1 MKYFSLLFLI
11 LLVSA
16 CGADEQSPFVDTA
29 KSDLISLARDTGG
42 THSAIPLQANGPDYA
57 YYMYEPG
64 DYANVGEDYP
74 LLIYLHGISDF
85 GDPVQQNDLF
95 KVLRNGPPKL
105 IEEGSWNPE
114 YPMLV
119 ASPQLM
125 ITDFDWQPNKVHS
138 FIEHL
143 ESKYRV
149 NPSRIYI
156 TGISI
161 GGVGIFEYIRNLG
174 SRAKPAA
181 AVPIA
186 GAGAENLV
194 STFGDVPI
202 WAFHGEDDRVI
213 PFERGSKQIV
223 DAINAANP
231 KVRALVTTYPG
242 VGHDAWTRTY
252 DETGMGQEN
261 RLNDPFNRSVF
272 NWMFSKKKSAAD

>member
-1 MKYFSLLFLI
+1 MLM
-11 LLVSA
+11 LVLVA
-16 CGADEQSPFVDTA
+16 CGSDDQAPFVNTA
-29 KSDLISLARDTGG
+29 KADLEALSEDTGG
-42 THSAIPLQANGPDYA
+42 THTAVPLQENGPDYA
-57 YYMYEPG
+57 YYLYEPG
-64 DYANVGEDYP
+64 GYAEDTQDYP

-85 GDPVQQNDLF
+85 GDPIRQDDLH

-105 IEEGSWNPE
+105 IEEGTWDPE
-114 YPMLV
+114 FPMLV

-125 ITDFDWQPNKVHS
+125 ITDFDWQPNTVHG

-143 ESKYRV
+143 QNTYRV

-174 SRAKPAA
+174 SRSIPAA

-194 STFGDVPI
+194 STFGDVPV
-202 WAFHGEDDRVI
+202 WAFHGEEDRVI

-231 KVRALVTTYPG
+231 KVRALITTYPG

-252 DETGMGQEN
+252 DGTGMGQEN
-261 RLNDPFNRSVF
+261 PLNDPFNRSVF
-272 NWMFSKKKSAAD
+272 NWMFSKKKAE